1 MYKKVIKAYKKNF
14 KGVGLPKLL
23 KEMLY
28 IAEFVEEI
36 GIADGFMLGNE
47 NNDEVHSS
55 LLGISMERTEILHK
69 FIYIAQADGTGSN
82 HSIFRVNPSTPIE
95 KNPIVFFGSEGEI
108 LFAAANFEDWLR
120 VISTGVAPYA
130 GNTPLGYML
139 DELDMGDG
147 IDEYREW
154 LETKGIKPIIDD
166 PTEAAKLI
174 SKADKYIPEIIEV
187 LNMCK

>member
-28 IAEFVEEI
+28 IDEFVEES
-36 GIADGFMLGNE
+36 GIADGFMLSNE

-69 FIYIAQADGTGSN
+69 FIYLAQADGTGSN
-82 HSIFRVNPSTPIE
+82 YSIFRVNPSTPIE

-130 GNTPLGYML
+130 GDTPLVYML
-139 DELDMGDG
+139 DELDMGDSTDG
-147 IDEYREW
+147 YREW